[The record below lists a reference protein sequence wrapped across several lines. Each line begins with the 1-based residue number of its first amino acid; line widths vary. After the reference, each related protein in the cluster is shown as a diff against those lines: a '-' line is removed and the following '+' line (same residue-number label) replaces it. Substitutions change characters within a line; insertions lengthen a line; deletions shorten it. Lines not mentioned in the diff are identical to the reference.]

1 MGFPLKAGL
10 GSIVLAFRCTR
21 GGLFWVQVIVSCVSE
36 RAPDRGG
43 LTRLMTSWTGMQF
56 QGKYF
61 VYISGLGCIWCL
73 ALHATGDAGGQC
85 SVELDS

>member
-1 MGFPLKAGL
+1 
-10 GSIVLAFRCTR
+10 
-21 GGLFWVQVIVSCVSE
+21 
-36 RAPDRGG
+36 
-43 LTRLMTSWTGMQF
+43 MTSWTGMQF